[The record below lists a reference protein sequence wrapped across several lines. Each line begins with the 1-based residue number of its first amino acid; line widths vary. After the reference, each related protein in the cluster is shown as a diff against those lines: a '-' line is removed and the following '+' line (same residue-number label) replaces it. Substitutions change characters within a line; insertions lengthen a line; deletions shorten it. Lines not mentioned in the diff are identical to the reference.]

1 MENSISLNK
10 YTKLIIK
17 DWKLV
22 AYFMVGMLALAV
34 IYGLVFY
41 RPNYESTSKILIKN
55 KDATTFIVD
64 LGNTNEYT
72 PMGQNQNP
80 ILTQMEI
87 LSSVDMAENVLDKI
101 AKEMG
106 LDVYP
111 REQMATAFTKILD
124 LKNPPGTEIIEMSVR
139 WNKPDEAQKI
149 AQAYQ
154 QAYIDYNVELNKK
167 AVSQKKVY
175 IKEQLDKSSKKLEQI
190 RKEIQDYRNN
200 NFSVDIDKEAISIID
215 QITSIENQIAGVDS
229 QLRSEKSKN
238 ANLSKKLN
246 VSEQEAI
253 KSVAIGQ
260 NTNINTLQQ
269 NLQDAEQKYAAMN
282 AKYPP
287 TNVQMKALND
297 NIQEIKNQIKSQM
310 LLNIGK
316 SFDNKPNSIIA
327 DPVRMK
333 IVDDLVAS
341 HVNIDSYTAQKQSL
355 ENTLSKL
362 KGKQESIPAKQNRL
376 QSLLQEEAVASQV
389 VETLSTKLIEA
400 EVRESEIVSGVS
412 VIEKPSLPLS
422 ESFPT
427 MFHIIFMFEFVG
439 MLLGV
444 ATIIGLYYVQDICEG
459 TGELEDIIQSSVF
472 GVIPWLSAS
481 SYQNTGG
488 VYNPSSAISIAY
500 QKIITSLKIKC
511 YKKQAKAIAFSSA
524 EFGKKRS
531 VISVN
536 IAKSLAKANNSVVL
550 IDADFRD
557 GCIDK
562 EFNLNTSDTPDLAS
576 VLMEICN
583 PRSIDNKLMVDYNI
597 LKSLIKVPGE
607 PKLSVIFNNNMLDNP
622 CEILNSEAFAKL
634 IEFLKEKFDFVIVD
648 TPPILA
654 VPDSLTVSQYVDGLV
669 ILCGIKTSRS
679 RIRRIRKLCTDHYVD
694 ILGAVAR
701 DSHTEFEIPENQY
714 IKQLSFDED
723 VQSEATT

>member
-17 DWKLV
+17 DWKII

-34 IYGLVFY
+34 IYGLIFY
-41 RPNYESTSKILIKN
+41 HPSYESTSKILIKN

-64 LGNTNEYT
+64 LGNASEYS
-72 PMGQNQNP
+72 PSGQNQNP

-87 LSSVDMAENVLDKI
+87 LSSTDMAERVLDKV
-101 AKEMG
+101 AKDLN
-106 LDVYP
+106 LDAYP
-111 REQMATAFTKILD
+111 RNQITQVFTRILG
-124 LKNPPGTEIIEMSVR
+124 LKNPPGTEIIEISVK
-139 WNKPDEAQKI
+139 WNKADEAQKI
-149 AQAYQ
+149 AEAYHQAYV
-154 QAYIDYNVELNKK
+154 DYNVSLNKK

-175 IKEQLDKSSKKLEQI
+175 IKEQLDKSSKKLAQI
-190 RKEIQDYRNN
+190 RQAIQNYRNKT
-200 NFSVDIDKEAISIID
+200 FSVNIDQEAVSVID
-215 QITSIENQIAGVDS
+215 QITTIENQIAGVDS
-229 QLRSEKSKN
+229 QLKSEKSKN
-238 ANLSKKLN
+238 IALAGKLN
-246 VSEQEAI
+246 VDVKDAI

-260 NTNINTLQQ
+260 NANLNTLQQ
-269 NLQDAEQKYAAMN
+269 NLQDAQQKYASLN

-287 TNVQMKALND
+287 TNIQMRALAD

-310 LLNIGK
+310 LINIGK
-316 SFDNKPNSIIA
+316 SFENKSNSVIS

-333 IVDDLVAS
+333 MVDDYVAS
-341 HVNIDSYTAQKQSL
+341 HVNIESVTAQKESL
-355 ENTLSKL
+355 ASTLADL
-362 KGKQESIPAKQNRL
+362 KAKQEAIPEKQNML
-376 QSLLQEEAVASQV
+376 QSLIQEETVAAQI

-412 VIEKPSLPLS
+412 VIEKPSLPVS

-427 MFHIIFMFEFVG
+427 MVHIILMFEFIG
-439 MLLGV
+439 LLLGV
-444 ATIIGLYYVQDICEG
+444 AIIIGLYYVQDICEG
-459 TGELEDIIQSSVF
+459 TGELEEIIQSSVF

-481 SYQNTGG
+481 SYKNTGNA
-488 VYNPSSAISIAY
+488 YNPSSAISIAY

-562 EFNLNTSDTPDLAS
+562 EFNLNTAGTPDLAS

-583 PRSIDNKLMVDYNI
+583 PKSLDNKLMIDYNI
-597 LKSLIKVPGE
+597 LKALIKVPGE

-622 CEILNSEAFAKL
+622 YEILTSEAFAKL

-679 RIRRIRKLCTDHYVD
+679 KIRRIRKLCTDHYVD
-694 ILGAVAR
+694 IIGAVAR

-714 IKQLSFDED
+714 IKQLSFDDE
-723 VQSEATT
+723 VQPETT